1 MRACPETNSEALYAA
16 GTTVMAIYPQT
27 TCFYKG
33 VIKAQPAAGEP
44 FLFLTCADNNLTDRV
59 FHFEAA
65 DDYQVL
71 FEDPSYA
78 DGYSPPLQVAQRYII
93 TVPENK
99 KKGGK

>member
-1 MRACPETNSEALYAA
+1 M
-16 GTTVMAIYPQT
+16 
-27 TCFYKG
+27 
-33 VIKAQPAAGEP
+33 
-44 FLFLTCADNNLTDRV
+44 

-71 FEDPSYA
+71 FEDESYA
-78 DGYSPPLQVAQRYII
+78 DGYSPPLQLAQRYII

>member
-1 MRACPETNSEALYAA
+1 MLINDAKRRILLVQVLN
-16 GTTVMAIYPQT
+16 
-27 TCFYKG
+27 KH
-33 VIKAQPAAGEP
+33 AQIV
-44 FLFLTCADNNLTDRV
+44 T
-59 FHFEAA
+59 FEAA

>member
-1 MRACPETNSEALYAA
+1 MQSCESGATPPIISSIINIVVMVKWIMNELLTNIANRRK
-16 GTTVMAIYPQT
+16 V
-27 TCFYKG
+27 
-33 VIKAQPAAGEP
+33 
-44 FLFLTCADNNLTDRV
+44 LFQVLNKHTQSV
-59 FHFEAA
+59 HFEAA

>member
-1 MRACPETNSEALYAA
+1 MCPLTSERTKSLNKY
-16 GTTVMAIYPQT
+16 TSQI
-27 TCFYKG
+27 
-33 VIKAQPAAGEP
+33 
-44 FLFLTCADNNLTDRV
+44 

>member
-1 MRACPETNSEALYAA
+1 MSLSVIRGQSALVKSKCI
-16 GTTVMAIYPQT
+16 T
-27 TCFYKG
+27 
-33 VIKAQPAAGEP
+33 
-44 FLFLTCADNNLTDRV
+44 

-78 DGYSPPLQVAQRYII
+78 DGYSPPLQVAQRNII